1 MLTVSPR
8 SVNDSERDLIDLIQ
22 VESFEDLNFEMEQ
35 TIPNNEK
42 IK

>member
-1 MLTVSPR
+1 MLTVSSR
-8 SVNDSERDLIDLIQ
+8 SVNDRDLIDLIQ